1 MMNKKQ
7 FAKNVF
13 TTGAILYTVVS
24 VAFLI
29 ISALLLGDSDS
40 ISESMG
46 RFITI
51 SNYLFILAFAFFASI
66 ASNICKLDKI
76 PDSAKVFINAFGYIG
91 GFFFFIVLPKK
102 QGFTGAVTI
111 TLLFAVGY
119 IILKTLIHIITYDE
133 KGGKEKMQKMEKA
146 SATKNKSKNVTPAPK
161 KNAKT
166 QKKMKDEE
174 YVSLFSSKSDK

>member
-1 MMNKKQ
+1 MMNKKE
-7 FAKNVF
+7 FAKNIL
-13 TTGAILYTVVS
+13 TTCAIIYTVVS
-24 VAFLI
+24 LSFLV
-29 ISALLLGDSDS
+29 ISALLLGDTDS
-40 ISESMG
+40 IAESTG
-46 RFITI
+46 KFITI
-51 SNYLFILAFAFFASI
+51 SNYLFIFAFALFASI

-76 PDSAKVFINAFGYIG
+76 PDSAKIFINAFGYIG

-111 TLLFAVGY
+111 TLMFAVGY

-146 SATKNKSKNVTPAPK
+146 SITKSKNKPAPQK
-161 KNAKT
+161 SAKA

>member
-1 MMNKKQ
+1 MMNKKE
-7 FAKNVF
+7 FAKNIL
-13 TTGAILYTVVS
+13 TTCAIIYTVVS
-24 VAFLI
+24 LSFLI
-29 ISALLLGDSDS
+29 ISALLLGDTDS
-40 ISESMG
+40 IAESTG
-46 RFITI
+46 KFITI
-51 SNYLFILAFAFFASI
+51 SNYLFIFAFALFASI

-76 PDSAKVFINAFGYIG
+76 PDSAKIFINAFGYIG

-102 QGFTGAVTI
+102 QGFTGTVTI
-111 TLLFAVGY
+111 TLMFAVGY

-146 SATKNKSKNVTPAPK
+146 SMTKNKSAKPAHTK
-161 KNAKT
+161 SAKT